1 MSKEILTVVDVVS
14 NEKGVDRE
22 VIFEALESAL
32 ASATKKKFGLDWDVI
47 VIINRDNGNYQAY
60 RKWRVVEVVQSL
72 EREISLSQAQ
82 ATQPGIELG
91 AFFSQ
96 AIESVDFGGRIA
108 AQTARQIIVQKVREA
123 ERAQVVDAYRQR
135 IGELVSGTV
144 KRVDKGNVILDLG
157 NNIEAMIPRDEM
169 IPREIVRN
177 NDRLRG
183 YLRAVRSEQRGPQL
197 FLSRTAPELL
207 IKLFTL
213 EVPEIG
219 ENLIEIM
226 GASRDP
232 GLRAKISVRARD
244 VRIDPVGACVG
255 MRGSRVQ
262 AVSSELCGER
272 VDIIIWDENPAKFV
286 INAMQPAEVE
296 SIVMDEETHSMDV
309 VVDGSQLSQAI
320 GKGGQN
326 VRLASQLTGWI
337 LNVMSRE
344 ESAVKRTKEA
354 STVVQMFM
362 RQLEVDEAVAEV
374 LAEEGFSTLEEVAY
388 VPLSE
393 MLEIEGLDDEIVH
406 ELRDRAKD
414 ALLTQLI
421 ASEELDDEEKQPAE
435 DLLQLADMTEPLA
448 RLLAKRGIITRE
460 DLAEQAVED
469 VLSIAGV
476 TLDEAQAGKL
486 IMAARAH
493 WFTDDDTIENS

>member
-1 MSKEILTVVDVVS
+1 MSKEILAVVDVVS

-22 VIFEALESAL
+22 VIFDALETAL
-32 ASATKKKFGLDWDVI
+32 ASATKKKFGIEWDVVVTI
-47 VIINRDNGNYQAY
+47 DRASGDYQAY
-60 RKWRVVEVVQSL
+60 RRWQVVEDEAL
-72 EREISLSQAQ
+72 EVPDREITLDEARAKSPEIAIGGYLSESIQ
-82 ATQPGIELG
+82 
-91 AFFSQ
+91 
-96 AIESVDFGGRIA
+96 SVDFGGRIA

-123 ERAQVVDAYRQR
+123 ERAQVVEAYQQR
-135 IGELVSGTV
+135 IGELVNGTV

-157 NNIEAMIPRDEM
+157 NNIEALVPREDM
-169 IPREIVRN
+169 IPRETVRA
-177 NDRLRG
+177 NDRLRA
-183 YLRAVRSEQRGPQL
+183 YLRAVRPEQRGPQL

-219 ENLIEIM
+219 ENLIEII

-244 VRIDPVGACVG
+244 PRIDPVGACVG

-262 AVSSELCGER
+262 AVSNELCGER
-272 VDIIIWDENPAKFV
+272 VDIIVWDENPAKFV

-296 SIVMDEETHSMDV
+296 SIVMDEETHGMDV
-309 VVDGSQLSQAI
+309 VVDEAQLSQAI

-326 VRLASQLTGWI
+326 VRLASQLTGWT

-344 ESAVKRTKEA
+344 ESESKREQEATK
-354 STVVQMFM
+354 VVEMFM
-362 RQLEVDEAVAEV
+362 EQLMVDEDVAVV
-374 LAEEGFSTLEEVAY
+374 LAEEGFSSLEEVAY

-393 MLEIEGLDDEIVH
+393 MLEIEAFDEDIVH

-421 ASEELDDEEKQPAE
+421 ASEEQSSDEPPAE
-435 DLLQLADMTEPLA
+435 DLLSLEGLSETMAHRLAA
-448 RLLAKRGIITRE
+448 QGIVTRE

-469 VLSIAGV
+469 VLEIEGM
-476 TLDEAQAGKL
+476 DEALAGKL

-493 WFTDDDTIENS
+493 WFTDEDTTENS